1 MKKLLKQLLAVTTAI
16 MMAITLLPAMANAE
30 KVEPTAPTTT
40 IDYTRKGKLTINKTT
55 GKKVALPGAEFT
67 IYKIASLD
75 KTNGYQMLITAGDY
89 TTPESLLNLNTD
101 VQMAAAAKFK
111 KAVDTNAKKENTDPT
126 KAQVWSEAKPTDDK
140 GEAVFDNLDL
150 GYYLVVETKTP
161 NTPAEG
167 ESNGNTQYV
176 ASAPFFVAIP
186 TSNTTNIPSDE
197 VGKDATTTSWVYNVT
212 AKPKN
217 EEVGIDKKIVEKD
230 GTNKEKDTVAVGDTI
245 NYEITSTSPK
255 YTKEYFI
262 DGGAKEDPTYNIHDT
277 LSKGL
282 TLNTLENG
290 LIKNGSIKVVVNDE
304 PLASQTTN
312 ENNETTT
319 WYTLSPTTGDNGK
332 TGFKIEFTPDFL
344 KKEEYKGAT
353 VKVNYSVTVNKNAVV
368 GTDGN
373 TNDVSLDYSRKPDDP
388 TTGVPGKTTP
398 KVYTYG
404 LKVYKKDSKGDKLT
418 GAKFKLYKV
427 KDKGTKNEQKELIT
441 KLDGMN
447 HDNGVMT
454 AKQDNEFIFSGLD
467 VGDYEL
473 EEVESPKGYTLLTDT
488 IKFSIGDTQPD
499 GKLDSATGA
508 EIETNTGYAKINVTN
523 KKGFNLPSTGGMGT
537 YIFTIGGLVVMAGA
551 VLLLVSSKK
560 KRA

>member
-30 KVEPTAPTTT
+30 EVEPTAPTKT

-67 IYKIASLD
+67 IYKIASL
-75 KTNGYQMLITAGDY
+75 NEEEGYQMIIKADGY
-89 TTPESLLNLNTD
+89 ATPDSLLNLNTD

-111 KAVDTNAKKENTDPT
+111 KAVDTNAKKEDTDTT
-126 KAQVWSEAKPTDDK
+126 KAPVWSMAQPTDDK

-161 NTPAEG
+161 ETPEAG
-167 ESNGNTQYV
+167 KPNGKTQYV

-186 TSNTTNIPSDE
+186 TSNTTSGPTDE
-197 VGKDATTTSWVYNVT
+197 MTDTTTTSWVYDVT

-217 EEVGIDKKIVEKD
+217 EEVGIDKKIVEKNE
-230 GTNKEKDTVAVGDTI
+230 TNKEKDTVAVGDTI

-255 YTKEYFI
+255 YTKEYFKS
-262 DGGAKEDPTYNIHDT
+262 GGADNDPTYKIHDI
-277 LSKGL
+277 LSDGL
-282 TLNTLENG
+282 TLNANT
-290 LIKNGSIKVVVNDE
+290 IKVTVDGTELN
-304 PLASQTTN
+304 
-312 ENNETTT
+312 
-319 WYTLSPTTGDNGK
+319 PTTDYSLTTEAHK
-332 TGFKIEFTPDFL
+332 FDIEFTVDFL
-344 KKEEYKGAT
+344 KEYKGAT
-353 VKVNYSVTVNKNAVV
+353 VKVNYSVTVNENAVV

-398 KVYTYG
+398 KVYTYA
-404 LKVYKKDSKGDKLT
+404 LRVNKKDGASTDKGLA
-418 GAKFKLYKV
+418 GAKFQLYKKGTETPIAGLKDMVNKDGNENGV
-427 KDKGTKNEQKELIT
+427 KDTLVTLE
-441 KLDGMN
+441 DG
-447 HDNGVMT
+447 VI
-454 AKQDNEFIFSGLD
+454 EFSGLN
-467 VGDYEL
+467 VGTYVLREI
-473 EEVESPKGYTLLTDT
+473 EAPKGYTLNKDEIEFT
-488 IKFSIGDTQPD
+488 IGDEDTD
-499 GKLDSATGA
+499 GKLDSVA
-508 EIETNTGYAKINVTN
+508 EGSKVTNVTTEDGKNTGMVETTITN
-523 KKGFNLPSTGGMGT
+523 NKGFNLPSTGGMGT

>member
-40 IDYTRKGKLTINKTT
+40 IDYNRKGKLTINKTT

-67 IYKIASLD
+67 IYQIASL
-75 KTNGYQMLITAGDY
+75 NEEEGYQMIIKADGY
-89 TTPESLLNLNTD
+89 ATPDSLLNLNTD

-111 KAVDTNAKKENTDPT
+111 KAVDTNAKKEDTDTT
-126 KAQVWSEAKPTDDK
+126 KAPVWSMAQPTDDK

-161 NTPAEG
+161 ETPEAG
-167 ESNGNTQYV
+167 KPNGKTQYV

-186 TSNTTNIPSDE
+186 TSNTTSGPTDE
-197 VGKDATTTSWVYNVT
+197 MTDTTTTSWVYDVT

-217 EEVGIDKKIVEKD
+217 EEVGIDKKIVEKN

-255 YTKEYFI
+255 YTKEYFKF
-262 DGGAKEDPTYNIHDT
+262 GGADNDPTYKIHDI
-277 LSKGL
+277 LSDGL
-282 TLNTLENG
+282 TLNANT
-290 LIKNGSIKVVVNDE
+290 IKVTVDGTELN
-304 PLASQTTN
+304 PTTGS
-312 ENNETTT
+312 TT
-319 WYTLSPTTGDNGK
+319 WYKLTPEAHKFD
-332 TGFKIEFTPDFL
+332 IEFTTAFL
-344 KKEEYKGAT
+344 KEHKGAT

-404 LKVYKKDSKGDKLT
+404 LKVYKKDSNGAKLT

-427 KDKGTKNEQKELIT
+427 ENKGTDNAQKKQIKNLA
-441 KLDGMN
+441 GM
-447 HDNGVMT
+447 DTNGVMT
-454 AKQDNEFIFSGLD
+454 AQKAEDNGEMKDTNEFIFSGLD

>member
-30 KVEPTAPTTT
+30 EVEPTAPTTT
-40 IDYTRKGKLTINKTT
+40 IDYTGNGRLTINKTT
-55 GKKVALPGAEFT
+55 GKKAPLSGAEFT
-67 IYKIASLD
+67 VYKIASLD
-75 KTNGYQMLITAGDY
+75 KTNGYRMLIKAGDY
-89 TTPESLLNLNTD
+89 KTPESLLNLD
-101 VQMAAAAKFK
+101 ADKQMAAAAAFK
-111 KAVDTNAKKENTDPT
+111 KVVTDANIAEYGAANDRKLAKQET
-126 KAQVWSEAKPTDDK
+126 KDD
-140 GEAVFDNLDL
+140 GNAVFDNLDL

-161 NTPAEG
+161 KTPEAG
-167 ESNGNTQYV
+167 EPNGKIQYV

-186 TSNTTNIPSDE
+186 TSNTTSGPTDE
-197 VGKDATTTSWVYNVT
+197 MTDTTTTSWVYDVT

-217 EEVGIDKKIVEKD
+217 EEVGIDKKIVEDK
-230 GTNKEKDTVAVGDTI
+230 TNKDKDTVAVGDTI

-262 DGGAKEDPTYNIHDT
+262 DGGAEKDPTYNIHDT
-277 LSKGL
+277 LSEGL
-282 TLNTLENG
+282 TLNKDT
-290 LIKNGSIKVVVNDE
+290 IKVTVDGTELN
-304 PLASQTTN
+304 P
-312 ENNETTT
+312 TTT
-319 WYTLSPTTGDNGK
+319 DGTKSWYTLTPEEHKFDIAFTTA
-332 TGFKIEFTPDFL
+332 FL
-344 KKEEYKGAT
+344 KEHKGAT

-404 LKVYKKDSKGDKLT
+404 LKVYKKDSNGEALT

-427 KDKGTKNEQKELIT
+427 KDKGTKEPIT
-441 KLDGMN
+441 NLAGMV
-447 HDNGVMT
+447 NGVMT
-454 AKQDNEFIFSGLD
+454 AKKTEVNGKTTDTNEFIFSGLD

-499 GKLDSATGA
+499 GKLESATGA
-508 EIETNTGYAKINVTN
+508 EIEANTGYAKINVTN